1 MAWVPEIPEE
11 QASPELRRLY
21 EMIRPDFGFV
31 PPFYKAQGLV
41 PRAIEGQ
48 LPIFPAILGDG
59 ALPQKIKEQI
69 AIVVS
74 GLNTSSYCVALHLD
88 LLRKFGIEKPIGRKL
103 AVDYPHA
110 PVDPNVQA
118 LFRFADKLTK
128 SPGDIEQ
135 SDVDALRTA
144 GWNDQQIIETVLT
157 AALFNFANRVSIGLG
172 LMADF

>member
-11 QASPELRRLY
+11 KAGPELKRLY

-31 PPFYKAQGLV
+31 PEFYKAQGLA
-41 PRAIEGQ
+41 PKAIEGQ
-48 LPIFPAILGDG
+48 IPLFPGILADG
-59 ALPQKIKEQI
+59 ALPQKLKEQI

-74 GLNTSSYCVALHLD
+74 GINTSSYCVALHMD
-88 LLRKFGIEKPIGRKL
+88 MLRKFGIERPVARKL

-110 PVDPNVQA
+110 PVESNIQA
-118 LFRFADKLTK
+118 LFRFADKLTRR
-128 SPGDIEQ
+128 PEDVQ
-135 SDVDALRTA
+135 QADVDEVRSA
-144 GWNDQQIIETVLT
+144 GWSDAQIVETVLT

>member
-59 ALPQKIKEQI
+59 ALPQKVKQQI

-88 LLRKFGIEKPIGRKL
+88 LLRKFGIEKPVGRKL
-103 AVDYPHA
+103 AVDYPNA
-110 PVDPNVQA
+110 PVEPNVQA

-128 SPGDIEQ
+128 SPGDIVQ

-172 LMADF
+172 LMADS

>member
-21 EMIRPDFGFV
+21 EMIRQDFGFV
-31 PPFYKAQGLV
+31 PPFYTAQGLS
-41 PRAIEGQ
+41 PRSIEGQ
-48 LPIFPAILGDG
+48 LPIFPAILADG
-59 ALPQKIKEQI
+59 ALPQKVKEQI

-74 GLNTSSYCVALHLD
+74 GLNTSSYCVALHMEILK
-88 LLRKFGIEKPIGRKL
+88 KFGIERPMGRKL
-103 AVDYPHA
+103 AVDYPNA
-110 PVDPNVQA
+110 PVEPNVQA

-128 SPGDIEQ
+128 APGDIVQ
-135 SDVDALRTA
+135 ADVDALRAA
-144 GWNDQQIIETVLT
+144 GWNDRQIIETVLT

>member
-1 MAWVPEIPEE
+1 MAWVPEISEE

-110 PVDPNVQA
+110 PVEPNVQA
-118 LFRFADKLTK
+118 LFRFADKLTN

-135 SDVDALRTA
+135 SDIDALRAA

>member
-1 MAWVPEIPEE
+1 MAWVPEISEE

-59 ALPQKIKEQI
+59 ALPQKTKEQI

-110 PVDPNVQA
+110 PVEPKVQA

-128 SPGDIEQ
+128 SPSDIEQ
-135 SDVDALRTA
+135 SDVDTLRAA

>member
-1 MAWVPEIPEE
+1 MAWVPEISEE

-31 PPFYKAQGLV
+31 PPFYKVQGLV

-110 PVDPNVQA
+110 PVEPNVQA

-128 SPGDIEQ
+128 SPGDMEQ
-135 SDVDALRTA
+135 SDIDALRAA
-144 GWNDQQIIETVLT
+144 GWNNQQIIETVLT

>member
-48 LPIFPAILGDG
+48 LLIFPAVLGDG
-59 ALPQKIKEQI
+59 ALPQKLKEQI

-74 GLNTSSYCVALHLD
+74 GLNTSSYCVASHLD
-88 LLRKFGIEKPIGRKL
+88 LLRKLGIEKPIGRKL
-103 AVDYPHA
+103 AVDYPNA
-110 PVDPNVQA
+110 PVEPNVQA

-128 SPGDIEQ
+128 SPGDIVQ
-135 SDVDALRTA
+135 SDVESLRTA

>member
-1 MAWVPEIPEE
+1 MAWVPEISEE

-31 PPFYKAQGLV
+31 PPYYKAQGLV

-48 LPIFPAILGDG
+48 LPIFPAILADG
-59 ALPQKIKEQI
+59 ALPQKLKEQI

-74 GLNTSSYCVALHLD
+74 GVNTSSYCVALHIE
-88 LLRKFGIEKPIGRKL
+88 LLQKFGIEKPIGRKL
-103 AVDYPHA
+103 AVDYPSA
-110 PVDPNVQA
+110 PVEPKVQV

-128 SPGDIEQ
+128 SPSEIVQ
-135 SDVDALRTA
+135 ADVDALRTA